1 MKKRLVSI
9 LLTLVMTMSM
19 CLGLGHTA
27 IAATPKDYSAK
38 ISQIEKKISEY
49 EDKIEWYRAHA
60 DSAAGLEATGAAK
73 VVQSNPFIIE
83 VQGPPLSTVKKGY
96 IRIVNPMYDEKHY
109 LDMFV
114 GVYYSSYVKP
124 LGTVTY
130 YYNNKP
136 VPDYKSVDINDYS
149 SEIADLKQKISD
161 LCDELIVY
169 QARQYEYNKIMN
181 SEYYFRPNDGSDR
194 ITDLNLDKGQEYTGF
209 MIVRVDVDSTY
220 GFTRASETFSWKSSN
235 KKVATINSMGT
246 QIVAKGYGDA
256 VITATGKTSKKVV
269 KLNVHVI
276 KPTKNITLNKS
287 KVTIS
292 CGRTYKLKAT
302 LDEGAGDTVYYLSN
316 DESVAW
322 VEEKTGKIH
331 SVNPGTAYIAAFTT
345 HGVTAYCKVNVTNK
359 NAPNADNDYKAIL
372 AAKKYQED
380 RIDSDNI
387 YWYFIQ
393 KQNKKSITVASYK
406 FIECID
412 SAISLIKKSKYPP
425 KATFAASY
433 IYNIKQNAI
442 SMKTIN
448 GESFEGD
455 YKKASSVT
463 IRDKSFAEN
472 GYKALIGDTIN
483 FVYTIK
489 GTSIGERYEWKSS
502 NTSVATVDSNG
513 VVKCIGE
520 GSVDISFIMEG
531 GASDTVTVTVYKEMP
546 SDESVDDDYYDD
558 YWDYSY
564 EESSIEATCE
574 EEIW

>member
-19 CLGLGHTA
+19 CLGLGQTA
-27 IAATPKDYSAK
+27 IAATLKDYSAE

-49 EDKIEWYRAHA
+49 EDKIEWYQSHA
-60 DSAAGLEATGAAK
+60 DSAAGLEVTGMAK

-109 LDMFV
+109 LDLFV
-114 GVYYSSYVKP
+114 GVYYSSYVKS

-136 VPDYKSVDINDYS
+136 VADYKSVDINDYS
-149 SEIADLKQKISD
+149 SEISELKQKISD
-161 LCDELIVY
+161 LRDDLLVY
-169 QARQYEYNKIMN
+169 LDRQDEYNQVMN
-181 SEYYFRPNDGSDR
+181 ADYYFRLNGGSER
-194 ITDLNLDKGQEYTGF
+194 ITDLNLENGQDYTGF
-209 MIVRVDVDSTY
+209 MIVRADSTY
-220 GFTRASETFSWKSSN
+220 GFLRPSETFSWKSSN
-235 KKVATINSMGT
+235 KKVATINSLGT

-256 VITATGKTSKKVV
+256 VITATGKTSKKVL

-322 VEEKTGKIH
+322 VEDKTGKIH

-345 HGVTAYCKVNVTNK
+345 HGVTAYCKVTVTNK

-387 YWYFIQ
+387 YWYYIQ
-393 KQNKKSITVASYK
+393 KQNKKSITVCSYK
-406 FIECID
+406 LVECID
-412 SAISLIKKSKYPP
+412 LWISNFKKSKYPP
-425 KATFAASY
+425 KTTFSSSY
-433 IYNIKQNAI
+433 VYNINQNSI
-442 SMKTIN
+442 TTKTIN
-448 GESFEGD
+448 GESFKGD

-463 IRDKSFAEN
+463 ISDKSFAEN
-472 GYKALIGDTIN
+472 GYKALIGDTITL
-483 FVYTIK
+483 VYTIK
-489 GTSIGERYEWKSS
+489 GTSIGERHEWKSS

-513 VVKCIGE
+513 IVKCIGE
-520 GSVDISFIMEG
+520 GSADISFIMEG
-531 GASDTVTVTVYKEMP
+531 GASDTVTVSVYKEMP
-546 SDESVDDDYYDD
+546 SNKPVNDYYFDD

-564 EESSIEATCE
+564 EESSIEETYE
-574 EEIW
+574 EDIW